1 MVILGIETLDLKV
14 ISGSIE
20 SDLSIII
27 YDTPPFEPLVEDV
40 VVVPCDESAE
50 VCVDLNQD
58 ENFEYPP
65 VSYQWTINGLDFGE
79 DSCVTYQSLTS
90 SLIEVYL
97 EDGCGRSEYLQTL
110 LTANVWPIKP
120 GTLLAMSSKSL
131 SVGVPPA

>member
-1 MVILGIETLDLKV
+1 MVESPDSEASLTDDLLGLPTSAVVPVGEYSVSLTFNVPQDDIAEGIETLDLKV

-65 VSYQWTINGLDFGE
+65 VSYQWTSMAWTL
-79 DSCVTYQSLTS
+79 
-90 SLIEVYL
+90 
-97 EDGCGRSEYLQTL
+97 GRTH
-110 LTANVWPIKP
+110 V
-120 GTLLAMSSKSL
+120 
-131 SVGVPPA
+131 